1 MMISGKTTAR
11 LLILATAAAL
21 GRAPPAWSDP
31 VSWCDS
37 RASAVEQAL
46 NSGRLILLLAGRE
59 TCGNC
64 QYMKY
69 TVCELASV
77 RTVLDADYVCWFCPI
92 DTSTEWYAYSGGLG
106 TFTLPLICVID
117 PGNPLAYLDRTT
129 GIQYEST
136 FLPRLQSHQLTS
148 VPEFLRLYYENG
160 TLRMEHLGL
169 EGCTYRVL
177 SADHPGASWQTNTT
191 ATSGTGSTQTNHIPI
206 HGPSGF
212 FKILGYR

>member
-1 MMISGKTTAR
+1 MRACRII
-11 LLILATAAAL
+11 LLHLILSACITFD
-21 GRAPPAWSDP
+21 AWSDP
-31 VSWCDS
+31 ISWCSS
-37 RASAVEQAL
+37 RTSAVEQAL

-77 RTVLDADYVCWFCPI
+77 RAVLDADYVCWFCPI

-129 GIQYEST
+129 GIQYESV
-136 FLPRLQSHQLTS
+136 FLPRLQGHRPPDMSALEA
-148 VPEFLRLYYENG
+148 VG
-160 TLRMEHLGL
+160 TAAGGMRILFTGAS
-169 EGCTYRVL
+169 GCTYRVL
-177 SADHPGASWQTNTT
+177 AADDLWQSWRTARVAV
-191 ATSGTGSTQTNHIPI
+191 ATSDMTLTSDVPFSTSAGVLKVI
-206 HGPSGF
+206 GF
-212 FKILGYR
+212 R